1 MSFRQGFALVTKY
14 KWQLVYLAGR
24 TVRCLA
30 SMYDKPFQKIL
41 CFYHSGNVTH
51 ARKYIVMYNMV
62 DSTIEQTMEK
72 NIWGPISMIP

>member
-1 MSFRQGFALVTKY
+1 
-14 KWQLVYLAGR
+14 
-24 TVRCLA
+24 
-30 SMYDKPFQKIL
+30 MYDKPFQKIL